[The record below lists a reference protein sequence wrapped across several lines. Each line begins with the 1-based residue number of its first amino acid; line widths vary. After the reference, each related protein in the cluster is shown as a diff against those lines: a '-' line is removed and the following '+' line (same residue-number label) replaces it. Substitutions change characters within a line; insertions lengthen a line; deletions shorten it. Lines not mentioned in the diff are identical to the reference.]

1 MSVPKLE
8 EDEAFVVGVPEAQ
21 NVPVRQKP
29 DGQSAIVFML
39 PHRTIVT
46 VLGVEGDWIQIACQ
60 GQTGYVYKAHIP
72 SVPVEAPKEEKAQP
86 KVTIFSSREA
96 VMEPGEMVTLTS
108 LLEYAD
114 GYEIRY
120 QWECD
125 RGGGFETV
133 EGANDDYYVFEANQE
148 TLAYTW
154 RLVVYY
160 R

>member
-1 MSVPKLE
+1 MPELA
-8 EDEAFVVGVPEAQ
+8 DGEAFVSGGINEL
-21 NVPVRQKP
+21 NVPVRAKP
-29 DGQSAIVFML
+29 DGQSPIIFTLPHQAIVA
-39 PHRTIVT
+39 
-46 VLGVEGDWIQIACQ
+46 VLGVEGDWIQIAYQ

-72 SVPVEAPKEEKAQP
+72 SVPVTKPEEEKPQP
-86 KVTIFSSREA
+86 KATIFSSRKD
-96 VMEPGEMVTLTS
+96 VMEPGETVTLTS
-108 LLEYAD
+108 ILEYGD

-125 RGGGFETV
+125 RGSGFEAV
-133 EGANDDYYVFEANQE
+133 EGANDDHYTFEANQE